1 MADLSITKSDGGN
14 NVNGGGSTV
23 YTITVSNN
31 GPSSV
36 TGAILA
42 DPVTA
47 GLTKTVVVCSAT
59 PGACV
64 TAPTVVQLEGG
75 SFALPLLASSGTY
88 QITVTANVTAASGS
102 VSNTATVATPAGIT
116 DPTPGNNSATDT
128 DTVIAAPVV
137 ADLSITKSNGVS
149 SIKPGAT
156 TVYTVAVTNNG
167 PGEVTGA
174 TVTDLAPAG
183 LILGNWTCVA
193 STAGTGGVVT
203 TACGAAS
210 GSGNLNTTVT
220 MKAGAVIT
228 YTVPATV
235 ADDMAGNLVNIA
247 TVNPPVGVSDSALGN
262 NSATDSDAI
271 TSGPPIPVAPIPT
284 LGPLELGLLV
294 LLLGAMSARII
305 RLTASGDIR

>member
-1 MADLSITKSDGGN
+1 M
-14 NVNGGGSTV
+14 
-23 YTITVSNN
+23 
-31 GPSSV
+31 
-36 TGAILA
+36 
-42 DPVTA
+42 
-47 GLTKTVVVCSAT
+47 
-59 PGACV
+59 

-75 SFALPLLASSGTY
+75 SFALPLLASGGTY

-149 SIKPGAT
+149 SINAGAT
-156 TVYTVAVTNNG
+156 TVYTIVVTNNG

-183 LILGNWTCVA
+183 LTLGNWTCAV
-193 STAGTGGVVT
+193 STAGSGGVVT

-210 GSGNLNTTVT
+210 GTGNLNTTVT

-228 YTVPATV
+228 YTVSATV
-235 ADDMAGNLVNIA
+235 ADNVAGDLVNIA
-247 TVNPPVGVSDSALGN
+247 TVNPPVGVSDPALGN
-262 NSATDSDAI
+262 NSASDSDAI
-271 TSGPPIPVAPIPT
+271 TSGPPTQAAPIPT
-284 LGPLELGLLV
+284 LGPLELVLLM

-305 RLTASGDIR
+305 RTERVSRDW